1 MQDNYRQELTDRF
14 INVVEYLNRRMHSG
28 RLDEWHG
35 QDITIPQIK
44 ALVLL
49 EQMEPLRMGVIADR
63 LGITLSAMTSIV
75 DRLVEKNL
83 VERDSDPHDRRVV
96 LCKLTDQG
104 REEMKRF
111 WRVGREKMLK
121 TLGILEDAQL
131 ESVVQ
136 ALELLQR
143 TEKEAFQMIFGA
155 TKSTD

>member
-44 ALVLL
+44 TLVLL

-63 LGITLSAMTSIV
+63 LGITLSAMTSIM

-96 LCKLTDQG
+96 LCKLTAQG
-104 REEMKRF
+104 QEETKRF

-143 TEKEAFQMIFGA
+143 TEKEVLQMTFGA
-155 TKSTD
+155 TQSTD

>member
-1 MQDNYRQELTDRF
+1 M
-14 INVVEYLNRRMHSG
+14 VEYLNRRMHSG

-49 EQMEPLRMGVIADR
+49 EQKEPLRMGVIADR

-83 VERDSDPHDRRVV
+83 VERGSDPHDRRVV

-104 REEMKRF
+104 REEMRRF

-143 TEKEAFQMIFGA
+143 TEKEALQMTFGA
-155 TKSTD
+155 TQSTD

>member
-1 MQDNYRQELTDRF
+1 
-14 INVVEYLNRRMHSG
+14 
-28 RLDEWHG
+28 
-35 QDITIPQIK
+35 
-44 ALVLL
+44 
-49 EQMEPLRMGVIADR
+49 MGVIADH

-143 TEKEAFQMIFGA
+143 TEKEAFQMMFGA
-155 TKSTD
+155 TQSTD

>member
-14 INVVEYLNRRMHSG
+14 INAVEYLNRRMHSG

-44 ALVLL
+44 TLVLL
-49 EQMEPLRMGVIADR
+49 EQMGPLRMGVIANR
-63 LGITLSAMTSIV
+63 LGTTLSAMTSIV

-83 VERDSDPHDRRVV
+83 VDRDSDPSDRRVV

-104 REEMKRF
+104 REETKRF

-121 TLGILEDAQL
+121 TLAILEETQL

-136 ALELLQR
+136 ALELLRQ
-143 TEKEAFQMIFGA
+143 KEEELFQMTFDA
-155 TKSTD
+155 TQSID

>member
-1 MQDNYRQELTDRF
+1 MQDNYRKELTDRF

-28 RLDEWHG
+28 HLDEWHG

-44 ALVLL
+44 TLILL
-49 EQMEPLRMGVIADR
+49 EQMEPLRMGIIAGR
-63 LGITLSAMTSIV
+63 LGTTLSATTSIV

-83 VERDSDPHDRRVV
+83 VDRDSDPRDRRVV

-104 REEMKRF
+104 REETMRF

-121 TLGILEDAQL
+121 TLGILEDPQL

-136 ALELLQR
+136 ALELLQQ
-143 TEKEAFQMIFGA
+143 KEAEVLQMTFDA
-155 TKSTD
+155 KQSTD

>member
-14 INVVEYLNRRMHSG
+14 INVVEHLNRRMHSG

-44 ALVLL
+44 TLVLL
-49 EQMEPLRMGVIADR
+49 EQMEPLRMGFIADR

-75 DRLVEKNL
+75 DRLVKKNL

-111 WRVGREKMLK
+111 WRVGREKILK

-143 TEKEAFQMIFGA
+143 TEKEALQMTFGA
-155 TKSTD
+155 TQSTD

>member
-104 REEMKRF
+104 REEMKGF
-111 WRVGREKMLK
+111 WRVGREKILK